1 MGPLGRG
8 ARRCASSFARSP
20 LRPMRLKRASP
31 ALLAVRCA
39 SHTPNIVP
47 MTATCDAAI
56 GRALIVD
63 DDRIFVSPPMRAS
76 GCSRTRR
83 LPGARKFVRKAMT
96 ALLAAAVLAIALTAM
111 VPTDAEAR
119 WRGARPVGWWPGPG
133 VGLPPWGWRG
143 VGWEDYYTYNPMYY
157 GYGCYR
163 PVLFWTPPPA
173 GLSWQYHR
181 VC

>member
-20 LRPMRLKRASP
+20 LRLMRLKRAS
-31 ALLAVRCA
+31 LAPLAARSA
-39 SHTPNIVP
+39 SRIPNIAL
-47 MTATCDAAI
+47 MIATCAAAI
-56 GRALIVD
+56 GHALIVD

-76 GCSRTRR
+76 GCSGTRR
-83 LPGARKFVRKAMT
+83 LPGGGKFVRKAMT
-96 ALLAAAVLAIALTAM
+96 DLLAAAVLAFAVTAM
-111 VPTDAEAR
+111 VSTDAEAR
-119 WRGARPVGWWPGPG
+119 RVGARPVGLWPGPG

-143 VGWEDYYTYNPMYY
+143 LGWEDHYVYSPMYY

-163 PVLFWTPPPA
+163 PVLFWTAPPA